1 MKRKKVNYRV
11 YRKYYLNAE
20 NIEDSF
26 EGDWEFAG
34 STYAVSKKQAIN
46 NVRNRTMGNISQY
59 KPVAVGGHWENGYY
73 WRAVPERRI

>member
-73 WRAVPERRI
+73 WKAVQDRRN